1 MTAGTVPAML
11 LQVAAEHGKR
21 EALVDGR
28 LRLDHAPVLRRAAV
42 VAARLRSLGV
52 EPGDRVAILLPNSW
66 HYAVGYFGAQLAG
79 AITVLVNTRFTGPEI
94 EQVLTD
100 SGTDDTL
107 GARIPPALAVR
118 IVPVTAV
125 TAAPDPTDAEVD
137 PVDMP
142 GHRRRPEDIAQ
153 LLYTSGNTGR
163 PKGA

>member
-11 LQVAAEHGKR
+11 LQVAAERGKR

-28 LRLDHAPVLRRAAV
+28 LRMDHGQLLHRATV

-100 SGTDDTL
+100 SGAVLVLTDDRL
-107 GARIPPALAVR
+107 GARIPPGLAVR
-118 IVPVTAV
+118 VVP
-125 TAAPDPTDAEVD
+125 AA
-137 PVDMP
+137 
-142 GHRRRPEDIAQ
+142 
-153 LLYTSGNTGR
+153 
-163 PKGA
+163 